1 MYHSMYFPTLRY
13 GVAGPFAV
21 AITFFLFFLM
31 QYLINNTGEDKLDE
45 SETIY
50 FLEFVRLIEEP
61 EDIVKTDEDNDLK
74 RVEPPIIPAADKW
87 DDVDYDSSYY
97 VTAPPPDSFD
107 PSDKSIL
114 TPSLNAELIAV
125 VDMQPIYPQR
135 AIFRNIEGYVIVEF
149 TVTESGST
157 EAIRIIEAEP
167 DKIFNKSAIKATARS
182 RYRPRIV
189 DGKPVEVTGMRKM
202 FSFEL
207 KD

>member
-13 GVAGPFAV
+13 GVAGSFAV

-61 EDIVKTDEDNDLK
+61 EDIVKTDEDNDL
-74 RVEPPIIPAADKW
+74 RPVEPPIIPAADKW
-87 DDVDYDSSYY
+87 DDIDNDNSYY
-97 VTAPPPDSFD
+97 MTAPAPDSFD
-107 PSDKSIL
+107 PSDESIL
-114 TPSLNAELIAV
+114 TPSLNAELIVV
-125 VDMQPIYPQR
+125 VDMQPIYPQK
-135 AIFRNIEGYVIVEF
+135 AIFSPHFSQG
-149 TVTESGST
+149 VTESGST

>member
-1 MYHSMYFPTLRY
+1 MR
-13 GVAGPFAV
+13 AG
-21 AITFFLFFLM
+21 
-31 QYLINNTGEDKLDE
+31 
-45 SETIY
+45 
-50 FLEFVRLIEEP
+50 
-61 EDIVKTDEDNDLK
+61 
-74 RVEPPIIPAADKW
+74 
-87 DDVDYDSSYY
+87 
-97 VTAPPPDSFD
+97 
-107 PSDKSIL
+107 
-114 TPSLNAELIAV
+114 
-125 VDMQPIYPQR
+125 
-135 AIFRNIEGYVIVEF
+135 NIEGYVIVEF